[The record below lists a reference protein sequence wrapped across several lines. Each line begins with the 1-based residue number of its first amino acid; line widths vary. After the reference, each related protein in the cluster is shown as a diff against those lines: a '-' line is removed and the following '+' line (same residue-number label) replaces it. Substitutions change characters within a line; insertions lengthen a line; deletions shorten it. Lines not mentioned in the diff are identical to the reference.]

1 MVLTFRSHRGRT
13 VWYCTISVRFIG
25 YRWFKFWFEK
35 NSTDGFK
42 KLGPKATLADA
53 AQDKEIM
60 KMLSDSEAQEVIQK
74 LKPVIDGEQEF
85 LLRAAKGPKQKNLL
99 HLK

>member
-1 MVLTFRSHRGRT
+1 MSPVGLGFGNGNGECRRCSWIAAQAAASAGRLTL
-13 VWYCTISVRFIG
+13 YI
-25 YRWFKFWFEK
+25 WFEK

-74 LKPVIDGEQEF
+74 LKNQ
-85 LLRAAKGPKQKNLL
+85 L
-99 HLK
+99 